1 MCRLG
6 KNSLCRFVGLTFV
19 KSFPCL
25 DCDFCTN
32 TPIKAMSD
40 LASLIKSFESCGF
53 STEEAKVEAKAERER
68 AERERERACELFYCY
83 FILALF
89 HYQIFQTIWNMR
101 GSSWNRSNSPE

>member
-1 MCRLG
+1 
-6 KNSLCRFVGLTFV
+6 
-19 KSFPCL
+19 
-25 DCDFCTN
+25 
-32 TPIKAMSD
+32 MSD